1 MKQKKQASA
10 EAVIRAGNRL
20 VILLLVLA
28 AGSTAVFME
37 LSRRQP
43 QIYEYL
49 ETVLPVLPL
58 VFTAAA
64 ALVYSYTAGRLYEV
78 LKAVS
83 AETDRM
89 ADCILSGRKPGGTA
103 CGTLAQQAGIA
114 AVQTDD
120 GVFSRICDKLQK
132 LSDAK
137 ALSIQRAKEETDAVH
152 ALISD
157 ISHQVKTP
165 AANIKI
171 YAGMLEKHMADAEGS
186 GYLDVLRQQTDKLDF
201 LMQTLVK
208 MSRLETRVISLNIR
222 SRKLLDI
229 LASALGAAVCAAED
243 KDIRLETDCEP
254 GIFVAADEKWTAEA
268 VFNVLDNAVKYT
280 DRGGRITISA
290 QPLQSYVSLEISD
303 TGRGMRAEELPL
315 IFQRFYRSPDV
326 QDRPGAGLGL
336 ALAREILAA
345 ENGYLTAS
353 SKEGQGSCFRILLPG
368 ARQDLG

>member
-208 MSRLETRVISLNIR
+208 MSRLETSGRQKQSLMCWIM
-222 SRKLLDI
+222 
-229 LASALGAAVCAAED
+229 
-243 KDIRLETDCEP
+243 P
-254 GIFVAADEKWTAEA
+254 
-268 VFNVLDNAVKYT
+268 
-280 DRGGRITISA
+280 
-290 QPLQSYVSLEISD
+290 
-303 TGRGMRAEELPL
+303 
-315 IFQRFYRSPDV
+315 
-326 QDRPGAGLGL
+326 
-336 ALAREILAA
+336 
-345 ENGYLTAS
+345 
-353 SKEGQGSCFRILLPG
+353 
-368 ARQDLG
+368 

>member
-1 MKQKKQASA
+1 MKRKKQAGA
-10 EAVIRAGNRL
+10 EDVIQAGNRL

-28 AGSTAVFME
+28 AGNAAVLME

-49 ETVLPVLPL
+49 KTVLPVLPL

-64 ALVYSYTAGRLYEV
+64 ALVYRYTAGRLYEV

-89 ADCILSGRKPGGTA
+89 TDCILSGRKPDGTA
-103 CGTLAQQAGIA
+103 CGTLEQKTGIA

-137 ALSIQRAKEETDAVH
+137 ALSIQRVKEETDAVH

-171 YAGMLEKHMADAEGS
+171 YAGMLEKHMADAEGNA
-186 GYLDVLRQQTDKLDF
+186 YLDVLRQQTDKLDF

-353 SKEGQGSCFRILLPG
+353 SKQGQGSCFRILLPG

>member
-64 ALVYSYTAGRLYEV
+64 AAVYGYTAGRLYEV

-201 LMQTLVK
+201 LIKTLVK
-208 MSRLETRVISLNIR
+208 MSRL
-222 SRKLLDI
+222 
-229 LASALGAAVCAAED
+229 
-243 KDIRLETDCEP
+243 
-254 GIFVAADEKWTAEA
+254 
-268 VFNVLDNAVKYT
+268 
-280 DRGGRITISA
+280 
-290 QPLQSYVSLEISD
+290 
-303 TGRGMRAEELPL
+303 
-315 IFQRFYRSPDV
+315 
-326 QDRPGAGLGL
+326 
-336 ALAREILAA
+336 
-345 ENGYLTAS
+345 
-353 SKEGQGSCFRILLPG
+353 
-368 ARQDLG
+368 